1 MLHHWKEEH
10 IFKSQDTS
18 YIGKIN
24 LCGTVQTC
32 WVFLALA
39 LCHMLYLC
47 ICVFVFLYVRLT
59 HGNIIL
65 ISLSNPL
72 LKNISHVGYFWHFV
86 ICCIFVFVNF
96 VFVFFVFARL
106 THGNIIFDI
115 LEQSPFQKYSTCSVF
130 LAFRHMLY
138 LCICVFCICSFC
150 ICAFDTWENH
160 I

>member
-1 MLHHWKEEH
+1 MTSVLCSTYVTYWKEERTRVGLEMTRLMRKAYTAPSPLCIKRLWKRALFFFVPSLLTEEH

-72 LKNISHVGYFWHFV
+72 LKNISHVGYFWH
-86 ICCIFVFVNF
+86 CHMPP
-96 VFVFFVFARL
+96 RP
-106 THGNIIFDI
+106 HYPRI
-115 LEQSPFQKYSTCSVF
+115 LSLPYH
-130 LAFRHMLY
+130 LPL
-138 LCICVFCICSFC
+138 
-150 ICAFDTWENH
+150 
-160 I
+160 